1 MRYLHRVG
9 AKCVGIVEWD
19 GAIFNEDGIDPREI
33 EDYKLK
39 HRTIVGFPGAQVRVR
54 LNESHRHLAL
64 KSSLSSLSNPFLVP
78 GIREHGR

>member
-39 HRTIVGFPGAQVRVR
+39 HRTIVGFPGA
-54 LNESHRHLAL
+54 
-64 KSSLSSLSNPFLVP
+64 
-78 GIREHGR
+78 